1 MQVCSGGG
9 QEPPLFSLIN
19 SSTGFPTS
27 SPLTSWP
34 QGLRDYVCVHFWL
47 IFLFLFIRDTGL
59 PTKAC
64 NEQGVARALTMNSWN
79 SRQKQS

>member
-27 SPLTSWP
+27 SPLTLWP
-34 QGLRDYVCVHFWL
+34 QGLRDYVCVHFL
-47 IFLFLFIRDTGL
+47 AHFSLFIHQRYRTS
-59 PTKAC
+59 
-64 NEQGVARALTMNSWN
+64 N
-79 SRQKQS
+79 QSL